1 MSTPKRI
8 TEMELIARIDHKLA
22 PSGQALY
29 RKPATAGQG
38 GADRFDLITV
48 ATNQLARADVELRA
62 LAREI
67 GAIADD
73 EEVEA

>member
-1 MSTPKRI
+1 MNKPRI

-22 PSGQALY
+22 ASGQALY
-29 RKPATAGQG
+29 RKPADIGP
-38 GADRFDLITV
+38 DRFDLITV
-48 ATNQLARADVELRA
+48 ATNQLVRADVELET

>member
-1 MSTPKRI
+1 MNKPRI

-22 PSGQALY
+22 ASGQALY
-29 RKPATAGQG
+29 RKPAAAG
-38 GADRFDLITV
+38 ARFDLITV
-48 ATNQLARADVELRA
+48 ATNQLARADVDLEA

>member
-1 MSTPKRI
+1 MNKPRI

-22 PSGQALY
+22 ASGQALY
-29 RKPATAGQG
+29 RKAANLGP
-38 GADRFDLITV
+38 DRFDLITV
-48 ATNQLARADVELRA
+48 ATNQLVRADVGLEA